1 MPPVS
6 PAVFIEIM
14 FSGIPPWL
22 QKLLLFFAFAL
33 ASLMGASATMRAA
46 FPNGIFGSL
55 IDPVTGR
62 ADGFELLKNI
72 LTIAAGYML
81 VITLVYQQYFDGD

>member
-1 MPPVS
+1 
-6 PAVFIEIM
+6 M
-14 FSGIPPWL
+14 FPDIPPWL
-22 QKLLLFFAFAL
+22 QKLLLFFAFSI

-55 IDPVTGR
+55 IDPVTGE
-62 ADGFELLKNI
+62 ADGIELIKNI

-81 VITLVYQQYFDGD
+81 VITLVYQQYFDRD